1 MTLPGGHGVFTIM
14 EAKWMKMDLNYL
26 GSPNKYD
33 AKMTPSARVHYSLAN
48 SRSVVVILR

>member
-26 GSPNKYD
+26 GSPNKYGVNCFFVMSQD
-33 AKMTPSARVHYSLAN
+33 DTSARVQY
-48 SRSVVVILR
+48 